1 MSPSYADIFDAVRKM
16 ELSDCVVILH
26 SSLKSFG
33 HVEGGADAV
42 IDSFRNTGCTLI
54 VPTFTYDCQL
64 PPPEG
69 RTILRNGVDSTW
81 VVDRDKAAAYD
92 PSEDRISR
100 DMGAIPARILR
111 RPERIRS
118 GHPLNSF
125 AGLGPRA
132 SELMGCQEP
141 LNVFGP
147 MKQIY
152 LDPSARIV
160 LAGVGLTKTTP
171 VHYAEERSGRRLFR
185 RWAKMS
191 DGTEIEVE
199 EGGCSE
205 GFENLAPHVKAAET
219 QTKVGKSLWR
229 IFPFREFV
237 DAIVQVLLQNP
248 SITHCDNGNCARC
261 NDAVRGG
268 PLL

>member
-1 MSPSYADIFDAVRKM
+1 MSISSAEILSTVRKM
-16 ELSDCVVILH
+16 KLSDCIAILH

-33 HVEGGADAV
+33 SVGGGADAV
-42 IDSFRNTGCTLI
+42 IDAFRDAGCTLI
-54 VPTFTYDCQL
+54 VPTFTYECQL
-64 PPPEG
+64 PPPQG
-69 RTILRNGVDSTW
+69 QTILRNGMDSTY
-81 VVDRDKAAAYD
+81 VVDRDKAQGYS
-92 PSEDRISR
+92 PIENKISH

-111 RPERIRS
+111 RPERIRG

-141 LNVFGP
+141 LNVFGS

-152 LDPSARIV
+152 LDPAAVII
-160 LAGVGLTKTTP
+160 LAGVGLTKATA

-191 DGTEIEVE
+191 DGTEVEVE

-205 GFENLAPHVKAAET
+205 GFEKLAPFVSAVEKQARAGE
-219 QTKVGKSLWR
+219 SLWR
-229 IFPFREFV
+229 IFPLRGFI
-237 DAIVQVLLQNP
+237 DAIVPVLRENP
-248 SITHCDNGNCARC
+248 SITHCVDENCARC
-261 NDAVRGG
+261 NDAARGG

>member
-1 MSPSYADIFDAVRKM
+1 MSISSADILNTVRKM
-16 ELSDCVVILH
+16 ELSECVIILH

-42 IDSFRNTGCTLI
+42 IDSFRNAGCTLI

-64 PPPEG
+64 PPPPD
-69 RTILRNGVDSTW
+69 RMILRNGMDSTY
-81 VVDRDKAAAYD
+81 VVERDKAVAYD
-92 PSEDRISR
+92 PSKDMISR
-100 DMGAIPARILR
+100 DMGAIPAWILR

-141 LNVFGP
+141 LNVYGP

-152 LDPSARIV
+152 LDPTARIV
-160 LAGVGLTKTTP
+160 LAGVGLTKATP

-185 RWAKMS
+185 CWARMS

-205 GFENLAPHVKAAET
+205 GFENLAPYVKAGEK
-219 QTKVGKSLWR
+219 QTKVGESLWR
-229 IFPFREFV
+229 IYSFREFV
-237 DAIVQVLLQNP
+237 DAIVQALL
-248 SITHCDNGNCARC
+248 
-261 NDAVRGG
+261 
-268 PLL
+268 